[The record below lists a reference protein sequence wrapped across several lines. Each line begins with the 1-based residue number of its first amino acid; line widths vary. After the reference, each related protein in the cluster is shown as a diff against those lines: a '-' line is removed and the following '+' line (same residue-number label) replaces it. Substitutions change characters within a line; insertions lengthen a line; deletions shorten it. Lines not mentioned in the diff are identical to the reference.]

1 MKEWIKNKMK
11 KMTIVQE
18 LHKLVSDK
26 NILLSRAREC
36 FSFVLMDFKNILGS
50 SFEGT
55 MSIMFHEP
63 FMSKF
68 ADYAS
73 PKLKKID
80 ILLWIVEDM
89 RTKQVYKIVQ
99 KLHLEYV
106 VSNSHYIA
114 APTEGA
120 YSTLKVKKSKVVN
133 ILCLY
138 FLYKAKLLKV

>member
-1 MKEWIKNKMK
+1 MHFN
-11 KMTIVQE
+11 
-18 LHKLVSDK
+18 LVTLKPLKIQNWHGVDARK
-26 NILLSRAREC
+26 AIRTRARER
-36 FSFVLMDFKNILGS
+36 FPFVLMDFKNILGS

-80 ILLWIVEDM
+80 IWLWIVEDM

-106 VSNSHYIA
+106 VSKSHYIA

-120 YSTLKVKKSKVVN
+120 YSTLKVKKTKVAN